1 MVWILITTFMV
12 VVGSGQC
19 SEAAAATFDHGGAS
33 ECQLQKAVS
42 QQSKIHSDHGNSDH
56 GNSDH
61 ISPSAQPRS
70 LIVDPVAL
78 LGSVLSS
85 RWNNSDHALG
95 TSILADMRFSG
106 TSPPLV

>member
-1 MVWILITTFMV
+1 MV

-33 ECQLQKAVS
+33 ECQLQKAAS
-42 QQSKIHSDHGNSDH
+42 QQSKIHSDHGKSDY
-56 GNSDH
+56 
-61 ISPSAQPRS
+61 ISPTAQCRS
-70 LIVDPVAL
+70 LIVAPVAL